1 MSIPKVILTPVGEAI
16 VLDKIVSVSITYECI
31 IYDDLVGYYFK
42 IINLNKHEYDFIY
55 PFDKYSDSPE
65 ELKIKI
71 QNIRL
76 EIIRMLNDG
85 IEAKEIL
92 GSINLKK

>member
-42 IINLNKHEYDFIY
+42 IINQ
-55 PFDKYSDSPE
+55 S
-65 ELKIKI
+65 
-71 QNIRL
+71 
-76 EIIRMLNDG
+76 
-85 IEAKEIL
+85 
-92 GSINLKK
+92 